1 MDSTAFDVIRR
12 LGDLMTVQVNSS
24 PELIA
29 GVGKAA
35 AAVDRER
42 AKAKRKTTN
51 ERPGLRKPHL
61 LPVLRAERGAL
72 RMTPWDLLATFA
84 RATTLARQG
93 RGRGLAEHW
102 QGLKYCRAF
111 DADRH
116 GGLRLTDEGKAPESS
131 YRGMQARELGRA
143 FGLAVAE
150 RALRER
156 YPDHLISI
164 VDAETVLL
172 PGFARTKPAGTLG
185 ARPRP
190 DFLLEAW
197 RPGEGSRV
205 FVVTVNGNHQAVKP
219 KTSASS
225 RTTYR
230 QLARGSERVER
241 FHLGQWNCTP
251 TFMTSTEFLA
261 AAGVTVHVLHTEG
274 GIELPVRP
282 RSGVGSADVAIKRR
296 ALPYVDS
303 VAIPTEHGVER
314 HNAFLIPEK
323 QFSWFGQ
330 VIARAHAAGQLSL
343 AGGGG
348 AVGQYLIDEQGGKHF
363 SKTVFAGTA
372 SVHDAEACLAGERYV
387 GTDQVF
393 RISGTRVEAFSGMA
407 TDLYNLLAKGEV
419 EEYRLRAYERREGWP
434 EPDDVDDWG
443 ASSFRPDGTALAIR
457 VVPEKALPDDRS
469 SG

>member
-1 MDSTAFDVIRR
+1 MDSTAFRVIKR
-12 LGDLMTVQVNSS
+12 LDDPLTVQVRSS
-24 PELIA
+24 PELVV

-42 AKAKRKTTN
+42 AKRKTTGEGHGPRKADICHLPRT
-51 ERPGLRKPHL
+51 ERDPLQI
-61 LPVLRAERGAL
+61 
-72 RMTPWDLLATFA
+72 TPWDILATFA

-111 DADRH
+111 AADRH
-116 GGLRLTDEGKAPESS
+116 GSLRLTEEGTAPELS

-150 RALRER
+150 RTVRER

-164 VDAETVLL
+164 IDTDTVLL
-172 PGFARTKPAGTLG
+172 PGFARTKPAATLG
-185 ARPRP
+185 ARARP

-197 RPGEGSRV
+197 RPGEGSRI

-230 QLARGSERVER
+230 QLDRGSERVQR
-241 FHLGQWNCTP
+241 IHLGQGNETP
-251 TFMTSTEFLA
+251 ALITSTEFLA
-261 AAGVTVHVLHTEG
+261 SAGVTVHILHAEG
-274 GIELPVRP
+274 DIGLPVRP
-282 RSGVGSADVAIKRR
+282 SSGVYSADAAIGRR
-296 ALPYVDS
+296 ALPYVNS
-303 VAIPTEHGVER
+303 VADSTQGKGGR

-323 QFSWFGQ
+323 EFPWFGR

-348 AVGQYLIDEQGGKHF
+348 KVGQYLIDDQGSKHF
-363 SKTVFAGTA
+363 SEKTFAGTA
-372 SVHDAEACLAGERYV
+372 SVHDAKATFAGEPYV

-393 RISGTRVEAFSGMA
+393 RINGTRVEAFSGMA
-407 TDLYNLLAKGEV
+407 ADLYDLLADGKV
-419 EEYRLRAYERREGWP
+419 EEYRRRAYERRKSWP
-434 EPDDVDDWG
+434 KPDDIGDWG
-443 ASSFRPDGTALAIR
+443 ANSFRPDGTALAIR
-457 VVPEKALPDDRS
+457 VVPKRAP
-469 SG
+469 SGDPSLN

>member
-1 MDSTAFDVIRR
+1 MDSTASDVVRR
-12 LGDLMTVQVNSS
+12 LGDLLAVQVNSS
-24 PELIA
+24 PELFA
-29 GVGKAA
+29 GMEKAA

-42 AKAKRKTTN
+42 AKKTTN
-51 ERPGLRKPHL
+51 EGHGPRKPGLRQ
-61 LPVLRAERGAL
+61 LPRAERAPL
-72 RMTPWDLLATFA
+72 RMTPWDLISTFA

-111 DADRH
+111 TADRH
-116 GGLRLTDEGKAPESS
+116 GSLRLTDEGKAPELS
-131 YRGMQARELGRA
+131 YRAMQARELGRA

-156 YPDHLISI
+156 YPDHLISL
-164 VDAETVLL
+164 VDAETALL

-197 RPGEGSRV
+197 RPGEGSRI

-219 KTSASS
+219 KTSASA

-241 FHLGQWNCTP
+241 LHLGQGNETP
-251 TFMTSTEFLA
+251 TIMTSTEFLA
-261 AAGVTVHVLHTEG
+261 TAGVTVHVLHTTG
-274 GIELPVRP
+274 GVELPVRP
-282 RSGVGSADVAIKRR
+282 TSGPESADVAIGRR
-296 ALPYVDS
+296 ALRYADS
-303 VAIPTEHGVER
+303 VAIPTKRGVER
-314 HNAFLIPEK
+314 HNAFLIPEE
-323 QFSWFGQ
+323 QFSWFGR

-348 AVGQYLIDEQGGKHF
+348 TVGRYLIDEQGGKHF
-363 SKTVFAGTA
+363 SETAFAGTA
-372 SVHDAEACLAGERYV
+372 SVHDAKTCFGEEQYV

-393 RISGTRVEAFSGMA
+393 RINGTRVEAFSGIA
-407 TDLYNLLAKGEV
+407 TELYDLLAEGKV
-419 EEYRLRAYERREGWP
+419 EEYRQRVYERRKDWP
-434 EPDDVDDWG
+434 EPDDIDGWG

-457 VVPEKALPDDRS
+457 VLPNSASSENLS

>member
-12 LGDLMTVQVNSS
+12 LGGLLNVQVNSS

-42 AKAKRKTTN
+42 AKKKTTN
-51 ERPGLRKPHL
+51 EGHGPRKPD
-61 LPVLRAERGAL
+61 LRHVPGAERAPL
-72 RMTPWDLLATFA
+72 RMTPWNLLATFA
-84 RATTLARQG
+84 RGTTLARQG

-111 DADRH
+111 AADRH
-116 GGLRLTDEGKAPESS
+116 GSLRLTDEGKAPELS
-131 YRGMQARELGRA
+131 YRAMQARELGRA

-150 RALRER
+150 RVIRER

-197 RPGEGSRV
+197 RPGEGSRI
-205 FVVTVNGNHQAVKP
+205 FVVTVNGNHQAVKV

-241 FHLGQWNCTP
+241 FHLAQRNGTP
-251 TFMTSTEFLA
+251 TLMTSTEFLA
-261 AAGVTVHVLHTEG
+261 TAGVTVHVLHTGG

-282 RSGVGSADVAIKRR
+282 TSGADSADVAIGRR
-296 ALPYVDS
+296 ALPYVNS
-303 VAIPTEHGVER
+303 VAVPAENGTER
-314 HNAFLIPEK
+314 HNAFVIPEK
-323 QFSWFGQ
+323 EFSWFGR
-330 VIARAHAAGQLSL
+330 VVARAHAAGQLSL

-348 AVGQYLIDEQGGKHF
+348 TVGRYLIDEQGRKHF
-363 SKTVFAGTA
+363 SETAFAGTA
-372 SVHDAEACLAGERYV
+372 SVHDAKACFAGERYV

-393 RISGTRVEAFSGMA
+393 RIDGTRVEAFSGVA
-407 TDLYNLLAKGEV
+407 ADLYDLLAKGEV
-419 EEYRLRAYERREGWP
+419 EEYRRRAYERREDWP
-434 EPDDVDDWG
+434 EPDDIDDWG

-457 VVPEKALPDDRS
+457 VVPKKASSDDRS
-469 SG
+469 PG

>member
-1 MDSTAFDVIRR
+1 MDSTAFNVIKR
-12 LGDLMTVQVNSS
+12 LGGPLNVQVHSS

-42 AKAKRKTTN
+42 AKKKTTG
-51 ERPGLRKPHL
+51 EGHGPRKPGLRHVP
-61 LPVLRAERGAL
+61 RAERGPL
-72 RMTPWDLLATFA
+72 QITPWDLLATFA

-111 DADRH
+111 AADRH
-116 GGLRLTDEGKAPESS
+116 GSLCLTEEGKAPELS

-143 FGLAVAE
+143 FGLAAAE

-164 VDAETVLL
+164 VDADTVLL
-172 PGFARTKPAGTLG
+172 PGFARTKPAATLG
-185 ARPRP
+185 ARARP

-241 FHLGQWNCTP
+241 LHLGQGNETP
-251 TFMTSTEFLA
+251 SLITSTEFLA
-261 AAGVTVHVLHTEG
+261 AAGVTVHLLHAEG
-274 GIELPVRP
+274 DIELPVRAPSGP
-282 RSGVGSADVAIKRR
+282 RSADTAIGRR
-296 ALPYVDS
+296 GLPYVNS
-303 VAIPTEHGVER
+303 VADLTQRGEGR
-314 HNAFLIPEK
+314 HNAFLIPENE
-323 QFSWFGQ
+323 FSWFGR

-348 AVGQYLIDEQGGKHF
+348 KVGQYLIGDQGRKHF
-363 SKTVFAGTA
+363 SETTFAGTS
-372 SVHDAEACLAGERYV
+372 SVHDAKADFGGEAYV

-393 RISGTRVEAFSGMA
+393 RINGTRVEAFSGMA
-407 TDLYNLLAKGEV
+407 ADLYGLLADGKV
-419 EEYRLRAYERREGWP
+419 EEYRRRAYERRKEWP
-434 EPDDVDDWG
+434 NSDDVDTWG

-457 VVPEKALPDDRS
+457 VVPKRAPSDERLLA
-469 SG
+469 

>member
-12 LGDLMTVQVNSS
+12 LGDLLTVQVNSS
-24 PELIA
+24 PELFA

-35 AAVDRER
+35 VAVDRER
-42 AKAKRKTTN
+42 AKKKTRN
-51 ERPGLRKPHL
+51 EGHGPRKPDL
-61 LPVLRAERGAL
+61 RQLPLAERAPL
-72 RMTPWDLLATFA
+72 RTTPWDLLATFA

-111 DADRH
+111 AADRH
-116 GGLRLTDEGKAPESS
+116 GSLHLTDEGKAPELS
-131 YRGMQARELGRA
+131 YRAMQARELGRA

-156 YPDHLISI
+156 YPDRLISI
-164 VDAETVLL
+164 VDAEIVLL

-190 DFLLEAW
+190 DFLLEVW
-197 RPGEGSRV
+197 RPGEASRI
-205 FVVTVNGNHQAVKP
+205 FVVTVNGNHQTVKP

-241 FHLGQWNCTP
+241 LHMRQWNETP
-251 TFMTSTEFLA
+251 TLMTSTEFLA
-261 AAGVTVHVLHTEG
+261 TAGVTVHVLHTDG
-274 GIELPVRP
+274 DVELPVRP
-282 RSGVGSADVAIKRR
+282 GSGAGSADVAIERR

-303 VAIPTEHGVER
+303 VAIPTARGAER
-314 HNAFLIPEK
+314 HNAFMIPE
-323 QFSWFGQ
+323 QQLSWFGQ

-348 AVGQYLIDEQGGKHF
+348 TVGQYLIDEQGRKHF
-363 SKTVFAGTA
+363 SEMTFAGTA
-372 SVHDAEACLAGERYV
+372 SVHDAEVRFAEERYV

-393 RISGTRVEAFSGMA
+393 RINGMRVEAFSGMA
-407 TDLYNLLAKGEV
+407 TDLYDLLADGKV
-419 EEYRLRAYERREGWP
+419 EEYRRRAYERRNDWP
-434 EPDDVDDWG
+434 EPEDIDDWG

-457 VVPEKALPDDRS
+457 VVPTRALADDRS
-469 SG
+469 LQ

>member
-1 MDSTAFDVIRR
+1 MDSTAFDVIKR
-12 LGDLMTVQVNSS
+12 LDDLLTVQVNSS
-24 PELIA
+24 PELFA

-42 AKAKRKTTN
+42 AKKKTTN
-51 ERPGLRKPHL
+51 EGHGPRKPNL
-61 LPVLRAERGAL
+61 RQLPRAERSPL
-72 RMTPWDLLATFA
+72 QITPWDLLATFA

-111 DADRH
+111 AADRH
-116 GGLRLTDEGKAPESS
+116 GSLRLTDEGKAPELS
-131 YRGMQARELGRA
+131 YRAMQARELGRA

-190 DFLLEAW
+190 DFLLEVW
-197 RPGEGSRV
+197 RPGEASRI

-241 FHLGQWNCTP
+241 LHLGQRNETP
-251 TFMTSTEFLA
+251 TLMTSTEFLA
-261 AAGVTVHVLHTEG
+261 TAGVTVHVLHTNG
-274 GIELPVRP
+274 GVELPVRP
-282 RSGVGSADVAIKRR
+282 RSGAGSADAAIGRR

-303 VAIPTEHGVER
+303 VAIPTARGAER
-314 HNAFLIPEK
+314 HNAFLLPEK
-323 QFSWFGQ
+323 EFSWFGQ
-330 VIARAHAAGQLSL
+330 VVARAHAAGQLSL

-348 AVGQYLIDEQGGKHF
+348 TVGQYLIDEQGGKHF
-363 SKTVFAGTA
+363 SETAFAGTA
-372 SVHDAEACLAGERYV
+372 SVHDAKVCFAKERYV

-393 RISGTRVEAFSGMA
+393 RINGTRVEAFSGMA
-407 TDLYNLLAKGEV
+407 TDLYDLLAEGKV
-419 EEYRLRAYERREGWP
+419 EEYRRRAYERQKDWP
-434 EPDDVDDWG
+434 EPDDIDDWG
-443 ASSFRPDGTALAIR
+443 ASSFRSDGAALAIR
-457 VVPEKALPDDRS
+457 VVPKTASPDDRS
-469 SG
+469 PG

>member
-12 LGDLMTVQVNSS
+12 LGDLLTVQVNSS
-24 PELIA
+24 PELIT

-35 AAVDRER
+35 GAVDRER
-42 AKAKRKTTN
+42 AKKKTPAEGHGPRKL
-51 ERPGLRKPHL
+51 GL
-61 LPVLRAERGAL
+61 LPLPRAERGPL
-72 RMTPWDLLATFA
+72 WVTPWDLLATFA
-84 RATTLARQG
+84 RGTALARQG

-111 DADRH
+111 AADRH
-116 GGLRLTDEGKAPESS
+116 GSLRLTDEGKAPELS
-131 YRGMQARELGRA
+131 YRAMQARELGRA

-172 PGFARTKPAGTLG
+172 PGFARPKPAGTLG

-197 RPGEGSRV
+197 RPGEGSRI
-205 FVVTVNGNHQAVKP
+205 FVVTVNGNHQAVRE
-219 KTSASS
+219 KTSPSS

-230 QLARGSERVER
+230 QLARGNERVQR
-241 FHLGQWNCTP
+241 FHVGQRSATP
-251 TFMTSTEFLA
+251 TLTTSTEFLA
-261 AAGVTVHVLHTEG
+261 TAGVTVHVLHTG
-274 GIELPVRP
+274 GGLELPVRP
-282 RSGVGSADVAIKRR
+282 VSGADSADVAIGRR
-296 ALPYVDS
+296 ALRYVDS
-303 VAIPTEHGVER
+303 VALPAERGAER

-323 QFSWFGQ
+323 ELSWFGR
-330 VIARAHAAGQLSL
+330 VVARAHAAGQLAL

-348 AVGQYLIDEQGGKHF
+348 TVGRYLIDEQGRKHF
-363 SKTVFAGTA
+363 SETAYAGTA
-372 SVHDAEACLAGERYV
+372 SVHDAKACFAGERYV

-393 RISGTRVEAFSGMA
+393 RINGTRVEAFSGVA
-407 TDLYNLLAKGEV
+407 ADLYDLLAEGKA
-419 EEYRLRAYERREGWP
+419 EEYRRRTYERRHDWP

-443 ASSFRPDGTALAIR
+443 ATSFRPDGTVLAIR
-457 VVPEKALPDDRS
+457 VVPGQGSREGRS
-469 SG
+469 PG

>member
-1 MDSTAFDVIRR
+1 MNPTAFDVIRR
-12 LGDLMTVQVNSS
+12 LGDLLNVQVNSS

-29 GVGKAA
+29 GVGRAA

-42 AKAKRKTTN
+42 AKRITT
-51 ERPGLRKPHL
+51 EGHGPRKPNL
-61 LPVLRAERGAL
+61 RQLPRAECGPVL
-72 RMTPWDLLATFA
+72 MTPWDLLATFA

-111 DADRH
+111 AADRH
-116 GGLRLTDEGKAPESS
+116 GSLCLTDEGKAPELA
-131 YRGMQARELGRA
+131 YRAMQARELGRA

-164 VDAETVLL
+164 VDVETVLL

-197 RPGEGSRV
+197 RPDESSRI
-205 FVVTVNGNHQAVKP
+205 FVVTVNGNHQVVKP

-241 FHLGQWNCTP
+241 FHLGQSNGTP
-251 TFMTSTEFLA
+251 ALTTATEFLA
-261 AAGVTVHVLHTEG
+261 TAGVTVHVLHTG
-274 GIELPVRP
+274 GGTELPVRP
-282 RSGVGSADVAIKRR
+282 TTGTDSADVAIGRR

-303 VAIPTEHGVER
+303 VAVPAERGAER

-323 QFSWFGQ
+323 ELSWFGR
-330 VIARAHAAGQLSL
+330 VVARAHAAGQLSL

-348 AVGQYLIDEQGGKHF
+348 TVGRYLIDEQGRKHF
-363 SKTVFAGTA
+363 SETAFAGTA
-372 SVHDAEACLAGERYV
+372 SVHDAKVCFAGERYV

-393 RISGTRVEAFSGMA
+393 RINGTRVEAFSGMA
-407 TDLYNLLAKGEV
+407 AGLYDLLAEGKV
-419 EEYRLRAYERREGWP
+419 EEYRRRAYKQRDGWP
-434 EPDDVDDWG
+434 EPDDIDDWG

-457 VVPEKALPDDRS
+457 VVPE
-469 SG
+469 